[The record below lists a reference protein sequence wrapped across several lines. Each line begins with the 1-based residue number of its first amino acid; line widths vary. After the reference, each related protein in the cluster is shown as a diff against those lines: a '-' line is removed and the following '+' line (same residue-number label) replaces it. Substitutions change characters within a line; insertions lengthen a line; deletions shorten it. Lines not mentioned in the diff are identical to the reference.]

1 MLSSEDAR
9 CAPFDRLNNDVLR
22 KIYVQYVR
30 LLNEKRLDDISGAVA
45 DGISALVAS
54 SLSTYSPQGFCHHG
68 TRPYETITGVV
79 RPYGMGRVVTVNV
92 GESRCVLRLKRTAD
106 SYTMNDWECNK
117 CSEGDFVY
125 KVLSKT
131 VEKFNA
137 LPVQVDSRKPSRR
150 WVRLETRDK
159 FIEELV
165 MYTSIP
171 ETRVSRL
178 VDG

>member
-1 MLSSEDAR
+1 
-9 CAPFDRLNNDVLR
+9 
-22 KIYVQYVR
+22 
-30 LLNEKRLDDISGAVA
+30 
-45 DGISALVAS
+45 
-54 SLSTYSPQGFCHHG
+54 
-68 TRPYETITGVV
+68 
-79 RPYGMGRVVTVNV
+79 MGRIVTVNV

-106 SYTMNDWECNK
+106 SYTMNDWECNR

-137 LPVQVDSRKPSRR
+137 SHVQVDSRKPSRR